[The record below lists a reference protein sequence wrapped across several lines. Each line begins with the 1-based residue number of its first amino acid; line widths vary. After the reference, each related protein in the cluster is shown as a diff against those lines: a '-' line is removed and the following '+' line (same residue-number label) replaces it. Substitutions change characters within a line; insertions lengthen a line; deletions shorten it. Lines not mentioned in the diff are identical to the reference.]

1 MKPPEVLARDRLLGS
16 YKVHKLPCIFI
27 LPLFLKAGI
36 LLGLFHIDLCLI
48 VMHYLKFLM
57 QVKPALLRL
66 KLTLIGLGVSLAAC
80 TALML
85 AIHSPELRVS
95 LLPGGKEGNINQTW
109 GLAYSDAAARHFEP
123 DAFAAEDDSEASAAM
138 FTICH

>member
-1 MKPPEVLARDRLLGS
+1 M
-16 YKVHKLPCIFI
+16 
-27 LPLFLKAGI
+27 
-36 LLGLFHIDLCLI
+36 LGLFHIDLCLI
-48 VMHYLKFLM
+48 VMLYLKFLM

-80 TALML
+80 TALLL

-95 LLPGGKEGNINQTW
+95 LLPGEKEGNINQTW
-109 GLAYSDAAARHFEP
+109 GLAYSDAAAQHFEP
-123 DAFAAEDDSEASAAM
+123 DAFAAEDDSDASAAM

>member
-1 MKPPEVLARDRLLGS
+1 LKIIHFFVLFLQVWVKPPEVLARDRLLGS
-16 YKVHKLPCIFI
+16 Y
-27 LPLFLKAGI
+27 
-36 LLGLFHIDLCLI
+36 
-48 VMHYLKFLM
+48 

-80 TALML
+80 TALLL

-95 LLPGGKEGNINQTW
+95 LLPGEKEGNINPTW
-109 GLAYSDAAARHFEP
+109 GLAYSDTAARHFEP
-123 DAFAAEDDSEASAAM
+123 DAFAAEDDSDASAAM

>member
-1 MKPPEVLARDRLLGS
+1 MVHIRYINYLVSLFCLSFSEGWDIAR
-16 YKVHKLPCIFI
+16 
-27 LPLFLKAGI
+27 PL
-36 LLGLFHIDLCLI
+36 HIDLLI

-80 TALML
+80 TALLL